1 MIELL
6 ANRTERDGT
15 ADLLKGFAVL
25 FMIQVHLMEQF
36 VSPDVFQSLIGKAS
50 LFLGGPMCA
59 PVFLAVMGFFLAS
72 SSKPTAYFI
81 RRGLGLFIGGI
92 LLNIAR
98 SANLLVQIMLGK
110 VSQDPLFYILGAD
123 ILTLAGLSLVLTGLL
138 RILFREK
145 WWLFALTAMFV
156 AAISPA
162 LNLYESQNRLA
173 GYAIGFLYGTAQW
186 SYFPLFPWFSYV
198 LAGYS
203 FYLLVQRF
211 PVLKKIELRDH
222 FIFFIPLW
230 IGIIITIPYASGIT
244 HKLNG
249 AGGYYH
255 HGILFFGWVIL
266 FTISYLAL
274 MKLVDIYYGNNR
286 FALMVKWIG
295 QKVTTLYVIQWLIIG
310 NVASLLYKSQNLL
323 QFAAWFVVVTL
334 LTMFSGLVFYKIKA
348 RTAR

>member
-1 MIELL
+1 MIELP
-6 ANRTERDGT
+6 ANRPERDGT

-36 VSPDVFQSLIGKAS
+36 VSPDVFQSLIGKTS

-59 PVFLAVMGFFLAS
+59 PVFLAVMGYFAAS
-72 SSKPTAYFI
+72 SSRPTSYFL
-81 RRGLGLFIGGI
+81 RRGLLLFVGGI

-98 SANLLVQIMLGK
+98 SANLLVQIILGK
-110 VSQDPLFYILGAD
+110 VSLDPLFFILGAD
-123 ILTLAGLSLVLTGLL
+123 ILTLAGLSLVMTGFL
-138 RILFREK
+138 RVFFRKK
-145 WWLFALTAMFV
+145 WWLYALIAVFV
-156 AAISPA
+156 ASISPT
-162 LNLYESQNRLA
+162 LNLFESQNREA
-173 GYAIGFLYGTAQW
+173 GYAIGFLFGIAQW

-203 FYLLVQRF
+203 FCLLVQRF
-211 PVLKKIELRDH
+211 PTLKAIDLRNH
-222 FIFFIPLW
+222 FIYFIPLW

-266 FTISYLAL
+266 FSLSYLAL

-286 FALMVKWIG
+286 FTMMVKWIG
-295 QKVTTLYVIQWLIIG
+295 QKVTTLYVIQWMIIG
-310 NVASLLYKSQNLL
+310 NIASLLYRSQNLF
-323 QFAAWFVVVTL
+323 QFAAWFVIVTL
-334 LTMFSGLVFYKIKA
+334 LTIFMGQVFYKIKA
-348 RTAR
+348 MSAR